1 MGPLRTV
8 QQQQQTTTVAL
19 CTGGLEFFQGRAE
32 PPPLHRWTARVRRRE
47 GLAPMHTDAAWGRRS
62 SKNVWERAAH
72 LGTWGRTAGL
82 RTLTRGYVREW
93 ARASQ
98 WSRWAHAG
106 GRSLPSTDLVRFPPP
121 ARKEELG
128 TPHTVRGWARTTN
141 SCFKTQ
147 SC

>member
-62 SKNVWERAAH
+62 SKTCGSELH
-72 LGTWGRTAGL
+72 
-82 RTLTRGYVREW
+82 TLAVARRGSVR
-93 ARASQ
+93 
-98 WSRWAHAG
+98 
-106 GRSLPSTDLVRFPPP
+106 
-121 ARKEELG
+121 
-128 TPHTVRGWARTTN
+128 
-141 SCFKTQ
+141 
-147 SC
+147 